1 MARISLKSSER
12 KTMSFDWIADST
24 TLDAWLAAAPAHA
37 HAGLDTEFM
46 RTNTFAPKLALVQLN
61 IDGRTAL
68 IDAPLLGAHAGLGG
82 RLGDRANLFIMHSA
96 SEDLDALSALLPN
109 GPGELFDTQ
118 IAAAIAGVGFGLSY
132 QKLVATLLGIDLP
145 KSETRSDWLQ
155 RPLSAAQL
163 DYAAQDVVHLAEL
176 HALLSTKLD
185 ALGRAEWLRE
195 DCRRL
200 IDRVV
205 HAQPDP
211 QPQLAFRG
219 ASEWPREAQMRLR
232 RLLLWR
238 EASARTLDKPRPWL
252 LDDAAALN
260 LSAQP
265 PASADELF
273 ERTRGLR
280 ALRSAQRREV
290 LELLQHPFDAD
301 DEQTRAIPPAL
312 TNSEKRALAKMKDE
326 VVRIAQTLGIADG
339 LLCPRR
345 HLETLLTERAWPAA
359 LEGWRK
365 APLHDALMPLLP

>member
-1 MARISLKSSER
+1 
-12 KTMSFDWIADST
+12 MSFDWIADAA
-24 TLDAWLAAAPAHA
+24 TLDSWLAIAPAGA

-68 IDAPLLGAHAGLGG
+68 IDAPLLGTHAGLAA
-82 RLGDRANLFIMHSA
+82 RLGGHANLVIMHSA
-96 SEDLDALSALLPN
+96 SEDLDALSPLLPD

-118 IAAAIAGVGFGLSY
+118 IAAALAGIGFGLSY
-132 QKLVATLLGIDLP
+132 QKLVSSMLGIDLP

-176 HALLSTKLD
+176 HAQLAAKLD
-185 ALGRAEWLRE
+185 ALGRSQWLRE

-238 EASARTLDKPRPWL
+238 EASARSLDKPRPWL

-260 LSAQP
+260 LAAQP
-265 PASADELF
+265 PANTEELF

-290 LELLQHPFDAD
+290 FEQLQRPFDAD
-301 DEQTRAIPPAL
+301 DETAQPIPPPL
-312 TNSEKRALAKMKDE
+312 TTADKRTLAKMKDE
-326 VVRIAQTLGIADG
+326 VARIAQTLGIADG

-345 HLETLLTERAWPAA
+345 HLEALLSDRAWPAA

-365 APLHDALMPLLP
+365 PLLQDALTGLASSG

>member
-1 MARISLKSSER
+1 MP
-12 KTMSFDWIADST
+12 FDWIADSA
-24 TLDAWLAAAPAHA
+24 TLDAWLASAPERAHA
-37 HAGLDTEFM
+37 ALDTEFM

-61 IDGRTAL
+61 IAGRTAL
-68 IDAPLLGAHAGLGG
+68 IDSPLLGAHAGLGA
-82 RLGDRANLFIMHSA
+82 RLGDSASLCIMHSA
-96 SEDLDALSALLPN
+96 SEDLDALSLLLPH

-118 IAAAIAGVGFGLSY
+118 IAAALAGIGFGLSY
-132 QKLVATLLGIDLP
+132 QKLVATLLGVDLP

-176 HALLSTKLD
+176 HALLAAKLD
-185 ALGRAEWLRE
+185 ALGRSEWLRE

-205 HAQPDP
+205 HAQPDA

-238 EASARTLDKPRPWL
+238 DASARTLDKPRPWL
-252 LDDAAALN
+252 LDEAAAMSLA
-260 LSAQP
+260 AQP
-265 PASADELF
+265 PASLDELF

-290 LELLQHPFDAD
+290 FELLQRPFDAD
-301 DEQTRAIPPAL
+301 DESTQPIPPPL
-312 TNSEKRALAKMKDE
+312 SNGDKRALAKMKDE
-326 VVRIAQTLGIADG
+326 VARIAQSLGLADG

-359 LEGWRK
+359 IEGWRK
-365 APLHDALMPLLP
+365 PLLHDAVMQLLP